1 MAQTLTGSYSRPAG
15 LSKAGVK
22 AIGFAPFNVFNRL
35 ATTSAGVV
43 DLETTFGTTPFIAR
57 FEIRNTTSTY
67 TETDTIGMDTLAG
80 EIAGTFPFTLPIPP
94 SQTERL
100 KIANIVEKFRQNT
113 KRWVCFLELNDGTIK
128 AIGSQF
134 GCEVFTG
141 TNATGGTGQDL
152 NGYTINVTTKE
163 FEHSDLYVLSGTGL
177 TEYADAIMATV

>member
-1 MAQTLTGSYSRPAG
+1 MAQTLSGSYSRPAG
-15 LSKAGVK
+15 LSKAGVR
-22 AIGFAPFNVFNRL
+22 AIGFAPFDVFNRL
-35 ATTSAGVV
+35 ATTPLGVV
-43 DLETTFGTTPFIAR
+43 DLETPFGMTPFIAR

-80 EIAGTFPFTLPIPP
+80 EIAGTFPFTLPIPVD
-94 SQTERL
+94 QTERL
-100 KIANIVEKFRQNT
+100 KVSNIVEKLRQNT

-134 GCEVFTG
+134 GCDVLTG

-163 FEHSDLYVLSGTGL
+163 YEHSDLYLLSGTGL
-177 TEYADAIMATV
+177 TQYASGIMTTV